1 MPLALGCEQRFATP
15 AQVTAIAMR
24 DGGCAFPG
32 CDAHIAWLDT
42 HHADEWGDGAPPPAG
57 RPGPVGRRRAGFRS
71 VGPMQIVSALFIEEI
86 ELRQVP
92 GPSTRIDL
100 TGIQFSAPAPGPFPV
115 TVTPHMVVLVRN
127 GEGEDPNGALEVV
140 FFRDGDQIARN
151 VQPIDVE
158 PGKFAYRLV
167 RAELEF
173 PTPAPSRPTA
183 ASTWAR

>member
-1 MPLALGCEQRFATP
+1 
-15 AQVTAIAMR
+15 
-24 DGGCAFPG
+24 
-32 CDAHIAWLDT
+32 
-42 HHADEWGDGAPPPAG
+42 
-57 RPGPVGRRRAGFRS
+57 
-71 VGPMQIVSALFIEEI
+71 MQIVSALFIEEI

-140 FFRDGDQIARN
+140 FFRNGEQIARN

-173 PTPAPSRPTA
+173 PEAGTVEAHCRIDMGDVTVVPYTMLAPVD
-183 ASTWAR
+183 